1 MRTGGIQGGS
11 FAGSTLSLV
20 NSANIDRLLP
30 RHPQQIGHLRAGN
43 RHRNSAHDWHAS
55 PGCQGTPGFQFTIC
69 RSDWNISV
77 PVIFSLQILK
87 CIAWPFGAIVI
98 GDGLGMLQM
107 YRHSG
112 DKWSSRSRETYRRR
126 WSRPGRRSGLDA
138 WSCPSTADRDNA
150 CPRADRLCPCCG
162 KVGPFCDP
170 FSLDATRR
178 ASGTNINRQ
187 RSWSCK

>member
-1 MRTGGIQGGS
+1 MTPLAPGGLL
-11 FAGSTLSLV
+11 LSGLIKKTDV
-20 NSANIDRLLP
+20 PPDQPGRLPCLLIYRDRLCLLTGCG
-30 RHPQQIGHLRAGN
+30 RREVFAAN
-43 RHRNSAHDWHAS
+43 S

-112 DKWSSRSRETYRRR
+112 DKWSYRSRETYRRR
-126 WSRPGRRSGLDA
+126 WSRAGRRSGLDA
-138 WSCPSTADRDNA
+138 WSCPSTSTADRDIA
-150 CPRADRLCPCCG
+150 CP
-162 KVGPFCDP
+162 
-170 FSLDATRR
+170 
-178 ASGTNINRQ
+178 
-187 RSWSCK
+187 